1 MQITFVHDA
10 EGDFWTLRYGDT
22 KLRNAGDVVAWRT
35 AVWKELEKIGQRRVD
50 ILIDMTDFAMEP
62 AIAPLYAPITKK
74 MSDDHARA
82 VVRYGKL
89 DAQTVRALQIAQS
102 KIGYVIKVEP
112 DREAAIKALENIRS
126 TRSRGSR
133 PSIPDR

>member
-1 MQITFVHDA
+1 LDITLVHDA
-10 EGDFWTLRYGDT
+10 EGDFWTLRYGAT
-22 KLRNAGDVVAWRT
+22 KLQSAGDIVAWRT
-35 AVWKELEKIGQRRVD
+35 AVWKELEKIGTRRVD
-50 ILIDMTDFAMEP
+50 IVIDMTEFSMDP
-62 AIAPLYAPITKK
+62 AVAPMYAPITKK

-89 DAQTVRALQIAQS
+89 DAKTVKALQIAQA
-102 KIGYVIKVEP
+102 KIGYPIKVEP
-112 DREAAIKALENIRS
+112 DRAAALKTLETIRS